1 MLELRQKKSFMT
13 LFDSLMLGALEGVTE
28 FLPVS
33 STGHLILASQLL
45 GLEQTDAHK
54 AFEVSIQLGS
64 ILAVL
69 FLYAKDL
76 IKDKTL
82 WIKLIIAFLPTG
94 VLGFLFY
101 KHIKA
106 LFGVETVSFMLI
118 AGGLVFLAVEYF
130 RRDKAID
137 EGKELSE
144 LTYGQAFFI
153 GVFQSFSMV
162 PGTSRSGATII
173 GGLLIGLKRKSA
185 AEFSFLLA
193 IPTMAIATA
202 YDLIKHRHE
211 MVVDDWSMLAV
222 AFVTAFVFAFFTVK
236 LFVGFVSRHT
246 FVPFAIYRIIVGIIF
261 LLLIT
266 TVPA

>member
-1 MLELRQKKSFMT
+1 MT
-13 LFDSLMLGALEGVTE
+13 LFDAIILGALEGVTE

-45 GLEQTDAHK
+45 GIQQTAAHK

-69 FLYAKDL
+69 FLYAKHL
-76 IKDKTL
+76 MNDKTL
-82 WIKLIIAFLPTG
+82 WIKLSVAFVPTG
-94 VLGFLFY
+94 ILGLLLY

-118 AGGLVFLAVEYF
+118 AGGLIFLLVEYI

-137 EGKELSE
+137 SGKGLDE
-144 LTYGQAFFI
+144 LTYKEAFFI
-153 GVFQSFSMV
+153 GLFQSISMV

-173 GGLLIGLKRKSA
+173 GGLFLGLKRKAA

-193 IPTMAIATA
+193 IPTMVVATA
-202 YDLIKHRHE
+202 YDLLKHRHE
-211 MVVDDWSMLAV
+211 MVVDDYSMLAV
-222 AFVTAFVFAFFTVK
+222 AFVTAFIFAFFTVK

-246 FVPFAIYRIIVGIIF
+246 FTPFAIYRIIVGAVF
-261 LLLIT
+261 LYFVGNL
-266 TVPA
+266 PA

>member
-1 MLELRQKKSFMT
+1 MT
-13 LFDSLMLGALEGVTE
+13 LFDAILLGALEGVTE

-45 GLEQTDAHK
+45 GIQQTAAHK

-69 FLYAKDL
+69 FLYGKHL
-76 IKDKTL
+76 MNDKTL
-82 WIKLIIAFLPTG
+82 WIKLSVAFVPTG
-94 VLGFLFY
+94 VLGLLFY

-118 AGGLVFLAVEYF
+118 AGGLVFLAVEYL

-137 EGKELSE
+137 SGKGLDELSYKE
-144 LTYGQAFFI
+144 AFFI
-153 GVFQSFSMV
+153 GLFQSISMV

-173 GGLLIGLKRKSA
+173 GGLFLGLKRKAA

-193 IPTMAIATA
+193 IPTMVVATA
-202 YDLIKHRHE
+202 YDLLKHRHE
-211 MVVDDWSMLAV
+211 MVVDDWTMLIV
-222 AFVTAFVFAFFTVK
+222 AFVTAFIFAFFTVK
-236 LFVGFVSRHT
+236 IFVGFVSRHT
-246 FVPFAIYRIIVGIIF
+246 FTPFAIYRIIVGAIF
-261 LLLIT
+261 LYFVGNLP
-266 TVPA
+266 V

>member
-1 MLELRQKKSFMT
+1 MT
-13 LFDSLMLGALEGVTE
+13 LFDALILGALEGVTE

-45 GLEQTDAHK
+45 GLEQTNAHK
-54 AFEVSIQLGS
+54 AFEVAIQLGS

-76 IKDKTL
+76 MKDKTL
-82 WIKLIIAFLPTG
+82 WIKLIVAFVPTG

-106 LFGVETVSFMLI
+106 LFGVETVSIMLV
-118 AGGLVFLAVEYF
+118 AGGIVFLAVEYF
-130 RRDKAID
+130 RRNKAID
-137 EGKELSE
+137 EGKELDE
-144 LTYGQAFFI
+144 LTYKEAFLI
-153 GVFQSFSMV
+153 GVFQSLSMI

-173 GGLLIGLKRKSA
+173 GGLFLGLKRKSA

-193 IPTMAIATA
+193 IPTMMIATA

-211 MVVDDWSMLAV
+211 MIVDDYTMLIV
-222 AFVTAFVFAFFTVK
+222 AFVTAFIFALATVK

-246 FVPFAIYRIIVGIIF
+246 FVPFAIYRIIVGILF
-261 LLLIT
+261 FYFVGT
-266 TVPA
+266 MPA

>member
-1 MLELRQKKSFMT
+1 MT
-13 LFDSLMLGALEGVTE
+13 LFDSLLLGALEGVTE

-76 IKDKTL
+76 VKDKTL
-82 WIKLIIAFLPTG
+82 WIKLAVAFVPTG
-94 VLGFLFY
+94 ALGFLFY

-118 AGGLVFLAVEYF
+118 AGGIVFLAVEYF
-130 RRDKAID
+130 RRNKSIED
-137 EGKELSE
+137 GKDLSE
-144 LTYGQAFFI
+144 LTYRQAFLI
-153 GVFQSFSMV
+153 GLFQSFSMV

-173 GGLLIGLKRKSA
+173 GGLLMGLKRKSA

-211 MVVDDWSMLAV
+211 MIVDDWSMLIV
-222 AFVTAFVFAFFTVK
+222 AFITAFVFAFFTVK

-246 FVPFAIYRIIVGIIF
+246 FVPFAIYRIIVGLIF
-261 LLLIT
+261 FYF
-266 TVPA
+266 VANMPV

>member
-1 MLELRQKKSFMT
+1 MT
-13 LFDSLMLGALEGVTE
+13 LFDSLLLGALEGVTE

-54 AFEVSIQLGS
+54 AFEVAIQLGS

-69 FLYAKDL
+69 FLYAKHL
-76 IKDKTL
+76 MRDKTL
-82 WIKLIIAFLPTG
+82 WIKLAIAFVPTG
-94 VLGFLFY
+94 ALGFLFY

-118 AGGLVFLAVEYF
+118 AGGIVFLAVEYF

-137 EGKELSE
+137 EGKSLNELSY
-144 LTYGQAFFI
+144 LQAFWI
-153 GVFQSFSMV
+153 GMFQSISMI

-173 GGLLIGLKRKSA
+173 GGLLLGLKRRDA

-193 IPTMAIATA
+193 IPTMVVATA

-236 LFVGFVSRHT
+236 AFVGFVSRHT
-246 FVPFAIYRIIVGIIF
+246 FVPFAVYRIIVGIVF
-261 LLLIT
+261 LYIIGSL
-266 TVPA
+266 PA

>member
-1 MLELRQKKSFMT
+1 MT
-13 LFDSLMLGALEGVTE
+13 LFDAILLGALEGVTE

-45 GLEQTDAHK
+45 GIQQTAAHK

-69 FLYAKDL
+69 FLYAKHL
-76 IKDKTL
+76 MNDKTL
-82 WIKLIIAFLPTG
+82 WIKLMVAFVPTG
-94 VLGFLFY
+94 VLGLLLY

-118 AGGLVFLAVEYF
+118 AGGLVFLLVEYI

-137 EGKELSE
+137 SGKGLDE
-144 LTYGQAFFI
+144 LTYKEAFFI
-153 GVFQSFSMV
+153 GLFQSISMV

-173 GGLLIGLKRKSA
+173 GGLFLGLKRKAA

-193 IPTMAIATA
+193 IPTMIVATA
-202 YDLIKHRHE
+202 YDLFKHRHG
-211 MVVDDWSMLAV
+211 MVVDDYSMLAV
-222 AFVTAFVFAFFTVK
+222 AFVTAFIFAFFTVK
-236 LFVGFVSRHT
+236 MFVSFVSRHT
-246 FVPFAIYRIIVGIIF
+246 FTPFAIYRIIVGAIF
-261 LLLIT
+261 LYFVGNIP
-266 TVPA
+266 V

>member
-1 MLELRQKKSFMT
+1 MT
-13 LFDSLMLGALEGVTE
+13 LFDALLLGALEGVTE

-33 STGHLILASQLL
+33 STGHLILVSQLL
-45 GLEQTDAHK
+45 GLEQTNAHK

-82 WIKLIIAFLPTG
+82 WIKLAVAFLPTG
-94 VLGFLFY
+94 ALGFLFY

-106 LFGVETVSFMLI
+106 LFGVETVSIMLV
-118 AGGLVFLAVEYF
+118 AGGIVFLAVEYF
-130 RRDKAID
+130 RRDKAIE
-137 EGKELSE
+137 EGKELDE
-144 LTYGQAFFI
+144 LTYKEAFLI
-153 GVFQSFSMV
+153 GIFQSLSMI

-173 GGLLIGLKRKSA
+173 GGLFLGLKRKSA

-193 IPTMAIATA
+193 IPTMIIATA
-202 YDLIKHRHE
+202 YDLIKHRDV
-211 MVVDDWSMLAV
+211 MIVDDYTMLIV
-222 AFVTAFVFAFFTVK
+222 AFVTAFIFALATVK

-246 FVPFAIYRIIVGIIF
+246 FVPFAIYRIIVGVVF
-261 LLLIT
+261 FYFVGSLP
-266 TVPA
+266 V

>member
-1 MLELRQKKSFMT
+1 MT
-13 LFDSLMLGALEGVTE
+13 LFDSLLLGALEGVTE

-45 GLEQTDAHK
+45 GIEQTDAHK
-54 AFEVSIQLGS
+54 AFEVAIQLGS

-69 FLYAKDL
+69 FLYAKHL
-76 IKDKTL
+76 MRDKTL
-82 WIKLIIAFLPTG
+82 WIKLAIAFLPTG
-94 VLGFLFY
+94 VIGFLFY

-118 AGGLVFLAVEYF
+118 AGGIVFLAVEYF
-130 RRDKAID
+130 RRGKAID
-137 EGKELSE
+137 EGKSLSQ
-144 LTYGQAFFI
+144 LSYLQAFWI
-153 GVFQSFSMV
+153 GVFQSISMV

-173 GGLLIGLKRKSA
+173 GGLLLGLKRRDA

-193 IPTMAIATA
+193 IPTMVVATA
-202 YDLIKHRHE
+202 YDLLKHRHE

-246 FVPFAIYRIIVGIIF
+246 FVPFAIYRIIVGFIF
-261 LLLIT
+261 LYIIGNFPL
-266 TVPA
+266 

>member
-1 MLELRQKKSFMT
+1 MT
-13 LFDSLMLGALEGVTE
+13 LFDAILLGALEGVTE

-45 GLEQTDAHK
+45 GIQQTAAHK

-69 FLYAKDL
+69 FLYGKHL
-76 IKDKTL
+76 MNDKTL
-82 WIKLIIAFLPTG
+82 WIKLAVAFVPTG
-94 VLGFLFY
+94 VLGLLFY

-118 AGGLVFLAVEYF
+118 AGGLVFLAVEYV

-137 EGKELSE
+137 AGKGLDELSYKE
-144 LTYGQAFFI
+144 AFFI
-153 GVFQSFSMV
+153 GLFQSISMV

-173 GGLLIGLKRKSA
+173 GGLFLGLKRKAA

-193 IPTMAIATA
+193 IPTMIVATA
-202 YDLIKHRHE
+202 YDLLKHRHE
-211 MVVDDWSMLAV
+211 MVVDDYTMLGV
-222 AFVTAFVFAFFTVK
+222 AFVTAFIFAFFTVK
-236 LFVGFVSRHT
+236 IFVGFVSRHT
-246 FVPFAIYRIIVGIIF
+246 FTPFAVYRIIVGVVFLAIIGN
-261 LLLIT
+261 LP
-266 TVPA
+266 V

>member
-1 MLELRQKKSFMT
+1 MT
-13 LFDSLMLGALEGVTE
+13 LVDSLILGALEGVTE

-33 STGHLILASQLL
+33 STGHLILASHIL

-54 AFEVSIQLGS
+54 AFEVAIQLGS

-76 IKDKTL
+76 IKDKSL
-82 WIKLIIAFLPTG
+82 WVKLSLAFIPTG
-94 VLGFLFY
+94 LLGFLFY
-101 KHIKA
+101 KQIKS
-106 LFGVETVSFMLI
+106 LFGVETVSIMLI
-118 AGGLVFLAVEYF
+118 TGGIVFIAIEYF

-144 LTYGQAFFI
+144 LTYKEAIII
-153 GVFQSFSMV
+153 GFAQSLSMI

-173 GGLLIGLKRKSA
+173 GGLLLGLKRKAA

-193 IPTMAIATA
+193 IPTMLVATA
-202 YDLIKHRHE
+202 YDLLKHRDV
-211 MVVDDWSMLAV
+211 MVVDDWSMLIV
-222 AFVTAFVFAFFTVK
+222 AFITAFIFALATVK
-236 LFVGFVSRHT
+236 FFVSFVSRHT

-261 LLLIT
+261 FYFIAN
-266 TVPA
+266 VSA

>member
-1 MLELRQKKSFMT
+1 MT
-13 LFDSLMLGALEGVTE
+13 LFDALILGALEGVTE

-45 GLEQTDAHK
+45 GLEQTNAHK
-54 AFEVSIQLGS
+54 AFEVAIQLGS

-76 IKDKTL
+76 MKDKTL
-82 WIKLIIAFLPTG
+82 WIKLAVAFVPTG

-106 LFGVETVSFMLI
+106 LFGVETVSIMLI
-118 AGGLVFLAVEYF
+118 AGGIVFLAVEYF

-137 EGKELSE
+137 EGKELDE
-144 LTYGQAFFI
+144 LTYKEAFLI
-153 GVFQSFSMV
+153 GIFQSLSMI

-173 GGLLIGLKRKSA
+173 GGLFLGLKRKSA

-193 IPTMAIATA
+193 IPTMMIATA
-202 YDLIKHRHE
+202 YDLIKHRDA
-211 MVVDDWSMLAV
+211 MIVDDYTMLIV
-222 AFVTAFVFAFFTVK
+222 AFVTAFIFALATVK

-246 FVPFAIYRIIVGIIF
+246 FVPFALYRIIVGVIF
-261 LLLIT
+261 FYFVGTIP
-266 TVPA
+266 V